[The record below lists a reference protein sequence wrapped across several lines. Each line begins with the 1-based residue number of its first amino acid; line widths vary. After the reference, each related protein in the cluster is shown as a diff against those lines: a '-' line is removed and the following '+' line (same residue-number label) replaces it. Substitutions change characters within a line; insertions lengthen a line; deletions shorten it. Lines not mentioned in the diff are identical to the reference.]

1 MTAVIIL
8 SLVTVLAT
16 AALALFEP
24 LLHPKHLSWRIY
36 WVAPLIG
43 ALILIL
49 GNWIPLSEAYA
60 GLTADSAVNPI
71 KILILFFSM
80 TLMSVFLDEAGFF
93 RYLAGKVLSHA
104 GNSQKRLFIMLY
116 LAVSVLTV
124 FTSNDIVVL
133 TFTPFICYFA
143 KNAEIDPVP
152 YLIAEFVAANTW
164 SMALIIGNPTNIYL
178 AAGNG
183 IDFATYFGVMA
194 LPTLFGGAASVFL
207 LWLLFGRRLETPM
220 RPQESDGRLADKPTV
235 IMGLV
240 ALGGCILFLV
250 LSSYMDMPM
259 WLIAAV
265 SCLLLYLSAVPELLL
280 RRQGLTVVR
289 NSFRRAPYDVIP
301 FVLSMFVLVMAL
313 GRVGATDALRTLVLG
328 EGELWRSGILSFLSA
343 NLLNNIPMSVLFST
357 IVSAEGGASLP
368 ALYAAVI
375 GSNVGAFFTPM
386 GALAG
391 IMWMALL
398 KQHKVSLSF
407 GRFVLYGAALSVPT
421 LLAALGGLAIV
432 MAF

>member
-1 MTAVIIL
+1 MVATVVI
-8 SLVTVLAT
+8 SLITVLAT

-24 LLHPKHLSWRIY
+24 ALHPRHPSRRIY
-36 WVAPLIG
+36 WAAPLVG
-43 ALILIL
+43 AIVLML
-49 GNWIPLSEAYA
+49 GRWIPVREAYA

-71 KILILFFSM
+71 KILVLFFSM
-80 TLMSVFLDEAGFF
+80 TLMSVFLDEVGFF
-93 RYLAGKVLSHA
+93 RYLAGRVLRRA
-104 GNSQKRLFIMLY
+104 GSQQKKLFVMLY
-116 LAVSVLTV
+116 LSVSVLTV

-152 YLIAEFVAANTW
+152 FLIAEFVAANTW

-183 IDFATYFGVMA
+183 IDFATYLTVMA
-194 LPTLFGGAASVFL
+194 IPTLFGGVISL
-207 LWLLFGRRLETPM
+207 LMLWILFGRKLSEPM
-220 RPQESDGRLADKPTV
+220 RPQALEAELTDKPTV
-235 IMGLV
+235 ILGLV
-240 ALGGCILFLV
+240 ALGGCIVFLV
-250 LSSYMDMPM
+250 LSSYLDLPM

-265 SCLLLYLSAVPELLL
+265 SCVLLYLVAIPELLL
-280 RRQGLTVVR
+280 RRRGMAVVKR
-289 NSFRRAPYDVIP
+289 SFQRAPYDVIP

-313 GRVGATDALRTLVLG
+313 GRVGAIDAVRIVVLG
-328 EGELWRSGILSFLSA
+328 SGELWRSGLLSFLSA

-357 IVSAEGGASLP
+357 IVAQGGTVSIP
-368 ALYAAVI
+368 ALYAAVV

-398 KQHKVSLSF
+398 KQHSVTLSF
-407 GRFVLYGAALSVPT
+407 GKFVLYGAAISVPT
-421 LLAALGGLAIV
+421 LLATLGGLAL
-432 MAF
+432 ML